1 MTGSVVVIAL
11 ASGCLLA
18 VTDLHARAEIRSA
31 DVSLTSAVHQL
42 SGVRTELA
50 RAEKRLAGVWSARQA
65 LTRSFDTAQS
75 TLSAT
80 QATLSKD
87 EAGTHAQGVDLGEL
101 DTCLGAVEQA
111 LNQLAV
117 GQTAGGLASLR
128 ASSSSCSALNEVG

>member
-1 MTGSVVVIAL
+1 VIAL

-80 QATLSKD
+80 
-87 EAGTHAQGVDLGEL
+87 AGDPVQGRGRYSMPKES
-101 DTCLGAVEQA
+101 TWESSTPALGAVEQA